1 MVKGIVRFTRLQSL
15 KNIIKRDCDSV
26 LLCVIIVAI
35 RVNMFIKCEID
46 HFLSERMFS
55 GKVVVVYVE

>member
-15 KNIIKRDCDSV
+15 KNIIKRDCGSV
-26 LLCVIIVAI
+26 LLCVIIVAM
-35 RVNMFIKCEID
+35 RVSMFIKCEID

-55 GKVVVVYVE
+55 GKVVVVYVK